1 MTGID
6 LGGLKTAKKAAVRQ
20 EKPILPDP
28 TGELL
33 PLVAQAIE
41 NKKQEVA
48 VTGALETARAALGQ
62 AAFAHALMLYSGRG
76 ARIEDTFQIG
86 TAGGKAL
93 VTLTNKYKVPDE
105 LAAVKGILGDKA
117 ASVLSEALTIK
128 IEAELIPS
136 HILQYVID
144 ELVKLARGA
153 DAMLGVA
160 EGVDGPVFQAITVSK
175 KTSVD
180 KAFHESRYNLLSAEQ
195 NARLQQ
201 VMPCVVSA
209 KYDY

>member
-1 MTGID
+1 VNAINM
-6 LGGLKTAKKAAVRQ
+6 GGLKTAKKAAVKQ

-33 PLVAQAIE
+33 PLVAQSIA

-48 VTGALETARAALGQ
+48 VKGALEAAREALGQ
-62 AAFAHALMLYSGRG
+62 AAFAHACMLYTGRS
-76 ARIEDTFQIG
+76 AKIEDTFQIG
-86 TAGGKAL
+86 TAEGKAL
-93 VTLTNKYKVPDE
+93 ITLRNDYKVPDE
-105 LAAVKGILGDKA
+105 LAVVKGVLGDKA
-117 ASVLSEALTIK
+117 AGILKESFVIK

-136 HILQYVID
+136 FILQYVID
-144 ELVKLARGA
+144 ELVKVARTA
-153 DAMLGVA
+153 DAMLGA
-160 EGVDGPVFQAITVSK
+160 GEGTDGPVFQAISVTK
-175 KTSVD
+175 KASVD
-180 KAFHESRYNLLSAEQ
+180 KAFHEQRYSLLSPEQ